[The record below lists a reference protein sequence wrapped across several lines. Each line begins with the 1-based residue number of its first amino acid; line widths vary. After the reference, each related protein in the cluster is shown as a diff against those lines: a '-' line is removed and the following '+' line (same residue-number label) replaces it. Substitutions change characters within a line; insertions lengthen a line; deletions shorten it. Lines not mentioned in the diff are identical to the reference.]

1 LSNIG
6 GGSANRTAA
15 MQLTLRDQT
24 NGRLGAQAMV
34 VDWQASVQLTARTL
48 ITERVRIEWET
59 QEAERAASGTD
70 TLPPLV
76 TLDAMRRLNPYQGSR
91 RKPSATP
98 NPMSPMTLESVT
110 AVALE
115 GFRRNA
121 FFLIVDGR
129 QMTELDEPI
138 PFRTTSQVTF
148 LRLIPL
154 VGG

>member
-1 LSNIG
+1 
-6 GGSANRTAA
+6 

-24 NGRLGAQAMV
+24 NGRPGAQARV
-34 VDWQASVQLTARTL
+34 VDWQATVPLTARTL
-48 ITERVRIEWET
+48 IAERVRIEWEVR
-59 QEAERAASGTD
+59 EAARASTSCD

-76 TLDAMRRLNPYQGSR
+76 TLDTMRRLNPSLGSKR
-91 RKPSATP
+91 GPSVT
-98 NPMSPMTLESVT
+98 SRMTLKSVT

-121 FFLIVDGR
+121 FFLIVDGV
-129 QMTELDEPI
+129 QVTDLDEAI

-148 LRLIPL
+148 LRLVPL

>member
-1 LSNIG
+1 
-6 GGSANRTAA
+6 
-15 MQLTLRDQT
+15 
-24 NGRLGAQAMV
+24 
-34 VDWQASVQLTARTL
+34 
-48 ITERVRIEWET
+48 
-59 QEAERAASGTD
+59 
-70 TLPPLV
+70 
-76 TLDAMRRLNPYQGSR
+76 
-91 RKPSATP
+91 
-98 NPMSPMTLESVT
+98 MTLESVT